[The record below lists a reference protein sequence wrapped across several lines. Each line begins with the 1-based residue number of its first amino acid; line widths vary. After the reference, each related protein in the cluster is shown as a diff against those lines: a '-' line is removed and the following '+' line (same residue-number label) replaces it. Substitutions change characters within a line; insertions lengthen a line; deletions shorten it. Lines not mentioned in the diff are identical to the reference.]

1 MKPRTISPV
10 CRRRESGVGVD
21 RRAATRGGATIRAR
35 RAGHDPEDTSERAHE
50 AMKPYRKQKVA
61 SLIQTIVSETITYD
75 LHDPRVV
82 SLTTVTRVE
91 MSPDLLQAKVYLSVM
106 GSDADERTTLAGV
119 QSAGG
124 FIQRRVAGAVQLR
137 HCPHL
142 TFMID
147 EGAKIARDTLRI
159 LDENRRLRGE
169 TDDPDD
175 PSVSSADP
183 SSLGSEPEPLAG
195 EEASG

>member
-1 MKPRTISPV
+1 MKPRTISPL
-10 CRRRESGVGVD
+10 CRWRVSGAGID
-21 RRAATRGGATIRAR
+21 RRSAAHGGATIRAR

-91 MSPDLLQAKVYLSVM
+91 MSPDMLQAKVYLSVM

-147 EGAKIARDTLRI
+147 EAANIARETMRI

-169 TDDPDD
+169 AGDPDA
-175 PSVSSADP
+175 PPVSSVDP
-183 SSLGSEPEPLAG
+183 SSLGSDPEPLAG
-195 EEASG
+195 EEAGG